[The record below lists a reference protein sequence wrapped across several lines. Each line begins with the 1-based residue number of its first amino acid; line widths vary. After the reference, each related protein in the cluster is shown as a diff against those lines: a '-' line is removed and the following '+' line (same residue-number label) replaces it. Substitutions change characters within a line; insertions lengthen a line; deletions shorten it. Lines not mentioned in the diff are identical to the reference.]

1 MSISTLLFVPNCFF
15 FKLSHFPHIETE
27 CEFDISINWP
37 EMLLQVYLYVKVIYK
52 FLLRNVTVRRYKNLP
67 IDILLWTGAAVSKDI
82 TVLQIQ
88 MDYFKFFI
96 LTK

>member
-1 MSISTLLFVPNCFF
+1 
-15 FKLSHFPHIETE
+15 
-27 CEFDISINWP
+27 
-37 EMLLQVYLYVKVIYK
+37 MLLQVYLYVKVIYK

-67 IDILLWTGAAVSKDI
+67 IDILLFTENWTGAAVNKDI